1 MRAREM
7 MTGGPKA
14 CRPDEPVDRALAHM
28 DECECGAVPVV
39 DEDRRVVGI
48 VTDRD
53 VLFGIRGNDGRIE
66 GLTVAECMTGH
77 PVTVRQDDEAEEV
90 VRRMRES
97 RVRRVPVVDEEGSL
111 VGIVAQADLAVHLE
125 DDALVAAYLREVS
138 AAPPVEP
145 APER

>member
-1 MRAREM
+1 MRASEM

-14 CRPDEPVDRALAHM
+14 CRPDDPVQRALDHM
-28 DECECGAVPVV
+28 DACECGAVPVV
-39 DEDRRVVGI
+39 DDDRTVVGI

-53 VLFGIRGNDGRIE
+53 IVFGVRQNDGRME
-66 GLTVAECMTGH
+66 GLRVSACMTAH
-77 PVTVRQDDEAEEV
+77 PVTVRQDDAAEEV

-97 RVRRVPVVDEEGSL
+97 RVRRVPVVDEDGTL

-125 DDALVAAYLREVS
+125 DDALLAGYLREVS
-138 AAPPVEP
+138 SAPGVEP

>member
-1 MRAREM
+1 MRASEM
-7 MTGGPKA
+7 MTGAPKS
-14 CRPDEPVDRALAHM
+14 CRPDDPVDRALEHM

-39 DEDRRVVGI
+39 DEEQKVVGI

-53 VLFGIRGNDGRIE
+53 ILFGVRGNAGRTD
-66 GLTVAECMTGH
+66 GLTVSECMTAH
-77 PVTVRQDDEAEEV
+77 PVTVRQDDDAETV
-90 VRRMRES
+90 VRQMREA
-97 RVRRVPVVDEEGSL
+97 RIRRAPVVNAEGSL

-125 DDALVAAYLREVS
+125 DDALLAGYLREVS

>member
-1 MRAREM
+1 MRASEM
-7 MTGGPKA
+7 MTGAPKS
-14 CRPDEPVDRALAHM
+14 CRPDDPVDRALEHM

-39 DEDRRVVGI
+39 DDQQKVVGI

-53 VLFGIRGNDGRIE
+53 ILFGVRGNDGRTE
-66 GLTVAECMTGH
+66 GLTVSECMTGH
-77 PVTVRQDDEAEEV
+77 PVTVQQDDDAETV
-90 VRRMRES
+90 VRQMREA
-97 RVRRVPVVDEEGSL
+97 RVRRVPVVDAEGGL

-125 DDALVAAYLREVS
+125 DDALLAGYLREVS